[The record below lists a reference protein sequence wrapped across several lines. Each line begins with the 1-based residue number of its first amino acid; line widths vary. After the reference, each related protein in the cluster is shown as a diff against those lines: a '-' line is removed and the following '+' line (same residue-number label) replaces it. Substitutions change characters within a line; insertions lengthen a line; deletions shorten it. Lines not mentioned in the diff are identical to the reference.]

1 MPEIL
6 LKPKRIF
13 RLPWSPRVNL
23 DFDAIQ
29 HGKNHFLSY
38 PIACIWFPS
47 VATEAF
53 KMSRKSRDFYHIQD
67 KLPLA
72 WRYGS
77 TSGM

>member
-38 PIACIWFPS
+38 PITC
-47 VATEAF
+47 
-53 KMSRKSRDFYHIQD
+53 DG
-67 KLPLA
+67 LPPL
-72 WRYGS
+72 RLRRLK
-77 TSGM
+77 

>member
-1 MPEIL
+1 MSNRRVDSMPEIL

-38 PIACIWFPS
+38 PKACDGFP
-47 VATEAF
+47 
-53 KMSRKSRDFYHIQD
+53 
-67 KLPLA
+67 PLQL
-72 WRYGS
+72 RRLK
-77 TSGM
+77 